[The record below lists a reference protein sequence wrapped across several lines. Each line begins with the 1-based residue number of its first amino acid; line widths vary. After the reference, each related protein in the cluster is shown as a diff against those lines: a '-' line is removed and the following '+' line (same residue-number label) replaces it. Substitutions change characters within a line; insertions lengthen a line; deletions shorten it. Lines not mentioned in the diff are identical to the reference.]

1 MKTGMIAAFAGLAV
15 SGVASAAFVGF
26 NVVTTTGVTNSGQNL
41 TRYELF
47 AVFNGATDTVLSA
60 SSFQFLAGQ
69 STAGIDGY
77 AGFWHKDNN
86 SSAPGTLSQ
95 QYGTWA
101 PQQIGSATTNRP
113 FDSYLVIG
121 STFGANS
128 TANADPSWNS
138 GGSGSHAGSPSGW
151 NRPDLVNNGS
161 IGWFNSS
168 PPNLQGRVG
177 TNNNS
182 ATEVRLGQFILSA
195 SDVAT
200 RVYQLTVSW
209 NLQGV
214 TTATNSTST
223 FTLPAPGALALLG
236 LAGVAGRRRRR

>member
-1 MKTGMIAAFAGLAV
+1 MKTGMIAACAGLAV

-26 NVVTTTGVTNSGQNL
+26 NVVATGGVTNSGQNL
-41 TRYELF
+41 TRYQVF

-60 SSFQFLAGQ
+60 SSFRYLSGTSA
-69 STAGIDGY
+69 DGY

-95 QYGTWA
+95 TYGTWA
-101 PQQIGSATTNRP
+101 PQQIGSATLNRP
-113 FDSYLVIG
+113 FDSFLCIG
-121 STFGANS
+121 STFGATS

-138 GGSGSHAGSPSGW
+138 GGSGDHAGSSAGW
-151 NRPDLVNNGS
+151 NRPDLVNNLS

-177 TNNNS
+177 VNNNS
-182 ATEVRLGQFILSA
+182 ATEVLLGQFILSA
-195 SDVAT
+195 SDTAVRT
-200 RVYQLTVSW
+200 YQLTVSW